1 MSKFSKKDSENKF
14 SDTSKMHLLWRSIF
28 GVLKNFYK
36 KILDTFKIKD
46 FEVFDEFPSENG
58 VNQSPL

>member
-1 MSKFSKKDSENKF
+1 MNIENFEKPKKLKFSKKDSENLF

-46 FEVFDEFPSENG
+46 IKN
-58 VNQSPL
+58 L